1 MTRLELSVAFQTNK
15 TPSEYVALG
24 QLVNG
29 FDFDVV
35 SVYNDLFFQPALGP
49 LLLLAQHVSRA
60 RLGPAALNPFL
71 LHPVEIA
78 GQIAFLDAVTA
89 GRAYLGLARG
99 SWLEAVGVTM
109 QQPITRLREC
119 IELVRYLLR
128 GRDDGYAGRLYTVE
142 AGARIQYTP
151 VRADVPV
158 TLGTWSER
166 TARAVGPL
174 AEEVKVG
181 GSTNPRM
188 VGRMRGWLPAR
199 VGICTGAVTVVDRDR
214 AVARAFARREVAMYL
229 AVVAGLDVT
238 LDDPEWVARIRSH
251 GRDYAAVSRD
261 ISDAQLDRF
270 AFAGT
275 PDDIV
280 CQVRELSAAGAS
292 RVEFG
297 TPHGVDAEEG
307 IRLLGGTVVPA
318 VRERD

>member
-128 GRDDGYAGRLYTVE
+128 GRDDGYAGRLYTVG

>member
-214 AVARAFARREVAMYL
+214 AVARAFARREVAVYL